1 MAIKSDPVVPVK
13 EEGDEKTIKIR
24 SVAAEFN
31 RLTLFANLKTDTALE
46 YPQFLAP
53 DTRRMPDSIGRDAL
67 SEVK

>member
-31 RLTLFANLKTDTALE
+31 RLTLFANPKTDTAPLTFATK
-46 YPQFLAP
+46 YSILFVLAY
-53 DTRRMPDSIGRDAL
+53 
-67 SEVK
+67 